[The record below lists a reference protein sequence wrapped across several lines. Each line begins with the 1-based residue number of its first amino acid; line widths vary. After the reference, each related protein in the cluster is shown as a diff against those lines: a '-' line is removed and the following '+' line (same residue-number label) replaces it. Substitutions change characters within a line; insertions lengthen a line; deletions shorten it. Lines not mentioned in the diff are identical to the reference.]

1 MDAKTVIVGGGMAGM
16 SCALALKER
25 GRDFVMITE
34 NLGGRVRYSPEY
46 RVNYGAYFV
55 MRNYHNAK
63 KILKKEAWINP
74 LGIQFVENES
84 LRMPV
89 LGWKTI
95 TRIPGLLRF
104 VKLLLVFSSHYE
116 KFKRNCT
123 LKSQMESLKEDAYL
137 YDLYFTS
144 SSDFIKKHGMEKLA
158 ADYISKFTY
167 ACTLTPIDNL
177 SAFDVMTVALGLMP
191 PMHTFSF
198 DEKGMAGL
206 LKDELVTG
214 TVSAVKKT
222 GGRYTVTAADGVRY
236 VADTLVMATPAVVTQ
251 KLLKIPGI
259 RKTSSAYVYHLKG
272 APRERYAPYSLNLY
286 SPAYEISALAR
297 QHDGTYLLFSCIRDL
312 DLNKYFAH
320 YETIRKVEW
329 EKALYVIGREFLEQR
344 YDENC
349 YIAGDHNSLGLEPA
363 CISGIYAANQI
374 INN

>member
-34 NLGGRVRYSPEY
+34 NLGGRVRYS
-46 RVNYGAYFV
+46 RVSRQLWRVFCN
-55 MRNYHNAK
+55 NYHNAK

-206 LKDELVTG
+206 LKDELVIG
-214 TVSAVKKT
+214 TVSAVKP
-222 GGRYTVTAADGVRY
+222 G
-236 VADTLVMATPAVVTQ
+236 AVY
-251 KLLKIPGI
+251 G
-259 RKTSSAYVYHLKG
+259 
-272 APRERYAPYSLNLY
+272 YS
-286 SPAYEISALAR
+286 R
-297 QHDGTYLLFSCIRDL
+297 
-312 DLNKYFAH
+312 
-320 YETIRKVEW
+320 
-329 EKALYVIGREFLEQR
+329 
-344 YDENC
+344 
-349 YIAGDHNSLGLEPA
+349 
-363 CISGIYAANQI
+363 
-374 INN
+374 